1 MGEPRPIAIPKDDAT
16 QRVLRRVH
24 VNMPWKRM
32 AQYFDVILE
41 HRMNVEIGFGGAEM
55 DEADPE
61 DLERVAT
68 ALRHR
73 GCRVSLHGPF
83 WGIEPGC
90 VDPRVRRLAAERISQ
105 FLDLALVFQPVQLVC
120 HTGFDPRHHVEY
132 RDFWLEKSHAFWGR
146 MAERAA
152 SMRVPLLIENVWE
165 KEPSFHVDLLERVDS
180 PYFGF
185 CLDVGHQHS
194 FSDTPLLTWLDRLSH
209 QLREVH
215 LHDND
220 GGHDY
225 HWPVGDG
232 SIDFKGLFERLN
244 ARGLTPLLTVEPHT
258 EADLIKTLAGLAPF
272 LERSHWP
279 RG

>member
-1 MGEPRPIAIPKDDAT
+1 MAEPRPIAIPTDDAA
-16 QRVLRRVH
+16 QGVLRRIH

-32 AQYFDVILE
+32 AHYFDVILD

-55 DEADPE
+55 DEADPD

-105 FLDLALVFQPVQLVC
+105 FLDLVPLFQPVQLVC

-132 RDFWLEKSHAFWGR
+132 RDFWLEMSHAFWGR

-194 FSDTPLLTWLDRLSH
+194 FSDTPLPTWVDRLSH
-209 QLREVH
+209 HLKEIH

-220 GGHDY
+220 GSHDY

-232 SIDFKGLFERLN
+232 SIDFNGLFERLN
-244 ARGLTPLLTVEPHT
+244 AQGLTPLLTVEPHT
-258 EADLIKTLAGLAPF
+258 EADLIKTLAGLAPL
-272 LERSHWP
+272 LERWQGP